1 MHLVGENMRL
11 LFYKHTNRNFKPKV
25 WTNSVLLE
33 SGILEILEALKA
45 IENRS
50 RSQILERL
58 IIFFIETQKGQNNEK
73 AWERSKRAYRR
84 TLTNQTKKIS
94 LRESNLKE
102 LQRLKRKNNYKL
114 TQIIRLAFLK
124 GINQFKKEN
133 LLVHLTLKEFDS
145 FLEVLE
151 EKNQKKR

>member
-1 MHLVGENMRL
+1 MKKHGNDRSELIKEL
-11 LFYKHTNRNFKPKV
+11 L
-25 WTNSVLLE
+25 
-33 SGILEILEALKA
+33 
-45 IENRS
+45 
-50 RSQILERL
+50 
-58 IIFFIETQKGQNNEK
+58 
-73 AWERSKRAYRR
+73 
-84 TLTNQTKKIS
+84 LTKQKKIS

-124 GINQFKKEN
+124 GLNQFKKEN